1 MDLLA
6 ALALVLV
13 IEGLA
18 LAIFCRSLPAVI
30 AEVENINPV
39 ALRRVGIVMLLLGG
53 AGYLLIRQGTPPA
66 I

>member
-18 LAIFCRSLPAVI
+18 LAIMARSLPELI
-30 AEVENINPV
+30 ASIGEIPPGTLRVMGF
-39 ALRRVGIVMLLLGG
+39 ALVVSG
-53 AGYLLIRQGTPPA
+53 AALYLLIRSA
-66 I
+66 

>member
-18 LAIFCRSLPAVI
+18 LAVFSSSLPELLAAMEGVEPAQTRVLGFVFLVTGVVGYIAV
-30 AEVENINPV
+30 
-39 ALRRVGIVMLLLGG
+39 RGW
-53 AGYLLIRQGTPPA
+53 
-66 I
+66 

>member
-18 LAIFCRSLPAVI
+18 AMILAASLPQLLAVLEGI
-30 AEVENINPV
+30 GARQMR
-39 ALRRVGIVMLLLGG
+39 LVGIVMAVSG
-53 AGYLLIRQGTPPA
+53 AALYLLVRG
-66 I
+66 

>member
-18 LAIFCRSLPAVI
+18 LAVFASSLPELLAAMDGVDPQTVRI
-30 AEVENINPV
+30 IGLVFFV
-39 ALRRVGIVMLLLGG
+39 AGVL
-53 AGYLLIRQGTPPA
+53 GYLAVRGF
-66 I
+66 